1 MPQFADRGYS
11 HWAPM
16 GKRLPMGPLSPLLIL
31 TLVQKCHQSTHLFN
45 DSICQNALLLSGS
58 SNNKVSIFFIKE
70 KQVANNNKSND
81 EVMLTSC
88 ISVPSTAFQPF
99 TPLPSFI
106 LSRCPC
112 EEKRKTP
119 GAQASHPKSRSR
131 AEMGLRAG
139 LTPRSALEHC
149 GKAENTILVT
159 PFTGGTHPKRRL
171 DGRRN

>member
-1 MPQFADRGYS
+1 MPQLVDRGYS
-11 HWAPM
+11 HWAPT

-31 TLVQKCHQSTHLFN
+31 TLVQKRHQSTHLSN

-58 SNNKVSIFFIKE
+58 SNNKVSISFIKE
-70 KQVANNNKSND
+70 KRVANNNISND
-81 EVMLTSC
+81 VMLTSC

-106 LSRCPC
+106 LSCCPC
-112 EEKRKTP
+112 EEKRKPP
-119 GAQASHPKSRSR
+119 GAQVSHPRSRSR